1 VPKKKSALTPFGKY
15 LKRERI
21 SAADAARE
29 LGVTRS
35 YVSALV
41 SGAMTPGL
49 KLAVEI
55 WRWSKESVP
64 VESWVK
70 A

>member
-1 VPKKKSALTPFGKY
+1 VPKKKLTLFGKY
-15 LKRERI
+15 LRDKNI
-21 SAADAARE
+21 SAADAAFE

-55 WRWSKESVP
+55 LRWSRGAVSA
-64 VESWVK
+64 ESWVK